1 MKLPDNCYMPDI
13 SELAEH
19 PLIPALTLSLMFS
32 KGDQFSEKAALYLR
46 NFIRL
51 IDKSVTE
58 YLKAREII
66 LLQIEEK
73 NRSSEE
79 MQKKGRVLYIL
90 SFVDH
95 AENCVNAIRRLLH
108 LLGSIKNERMSPS
121 IPKIPRKLIEA
132 HRNIIKNIRDTIKH
146 LNEKIQNDEHSKGEP
161 VMLSLAEDEKSM
173 VICKQNLRF
182 CDLESVIRN
191 FYDIGKYL
199 IECYRKSH
207 LTTHYT

>member
-1 MKLPDNCYMPDI
+1 MPDI
-13 SELAEH
+13 SDLAKH

-32 KGDQFSEKAALYLR
+32 KGDQFSKKAALYLR

-51 IDKSVTE
+51 IDKSVKE
-58 YLKAREII
+58 YLKAREAI
-66 LLQIEEK
+66 LSQIKEK

-79 MQKKGRVLYIL
+79 MQKEGRVIYIF

-108 LLGSIKNERMSPS
+108 LLESIKKERMSPP

-132 HRNIIKNIRDTIKH
+132 HGNMIGNIRNTIEH
-146 LNEKIQNDEHSKGEP
+146 LDEKIQNDECSKGEP
-161 VMLSLAEDEKSM
+161 VMLFLAEDEKSM

-199 IECYRKSH
+199 IKCYRK
-207 LTTHYT
+207 

>member
-13 SELAEH
+13 SDLAEH
-19 PLIPALTLSLMFS
+19 PLIPALALSLMFS

-51 IDKSVTE
+51 IDKSVKE
-58 YLKAREII
+58 YLEAREAI
-66 LLQIEEK
+66 LLQIKET
-73 NRSSEE
+73 NQSSEE

-90 SFVDH
+90 RFVDH

-108 LLGSIKNERMSPS
+108 LLEFMKKERMSPS

-132 HRNIIKNIRDTIKH
+132 HGNIIRKIRNTVEH
-146 LNEKIQNDEHSKGEP
+146 LDEKIQKDEHGEGEP
-161 VMLSLAEDEKSM
+161 VMLFLAEDEKSM
-173 VICKQNLRF
+173 VIGKLNLRF

-191 FYDIGKYL
+191 FYNIGKYL
-199 IECYRKSH
+199 ALCYRK
-207 LTTHYT
+207 